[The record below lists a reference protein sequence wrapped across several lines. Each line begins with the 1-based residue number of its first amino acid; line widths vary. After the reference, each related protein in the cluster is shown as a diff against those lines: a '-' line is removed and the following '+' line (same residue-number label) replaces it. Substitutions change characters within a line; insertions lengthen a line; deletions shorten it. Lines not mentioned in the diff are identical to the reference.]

1 MKTADDADRRSAKM
15 LKDNH
20 FILDYQRVYPLIPQP
35 LTPPAKALGE
45 KGRKC
50 TEVVCL
56 FGESKIVTG
65 FVSRAA
71 PKGSHN
77 KRWLPDA
84 RASRLTTAKAPGE
97 KGRK

>member
-1 MKTADDADRRSAKM
+1 MNLSGCFFGESKIIAGFVSRAAPKGSHNKRWLPDARASR
-15 LKDNH
+15 
-20 FILDYQRVYPLIPQP
+20 
-35 LTPPAKALGE
+35 LTTAKAPGE
-45 KGRKC
+45 NGRKC

-77 KRWLPDA
+77 KR
-84 RASRLTTAKAPGE
+84 
-97 KGRK
+97 